1 MNRKLTTGVPHLQPV
16 PVVSSW
22 YHLGIDFIGPLSPPP
37 GEDGSRYILT
47 ISDYFTKLVEAVPT
61 PDKCASRVA
70 TVLFKVR
77 QIVLFFWLM
86 GSNS

>member
-1 MNRKLTTGVPHLQPV
+1 MNIKLTTGVPHLQPV
-16 PVVSSW
+16 PVVSPW
-22 YHLGIDFIGPLSPPP
+22 YHLGIDFIGPLSPP

-47 ISDYFTKLVEAVPT
+47 ISNYFTKLVEAVPI

-77 QIVLFFWLM
+77 QIVFFF
-86 GSNS
+86 G